1 MTTPLS
7 GIKVIE
13 IGTLIAAPFA
23 ARLMAEFGAEVIKI
37 ESLGQGDPLRKWR
50 KLHEGT
56 SLWWY
61 LQSRNKKSLALN
73 LKSSEG
79 LGLIKQLLGDADVLI
94 ENLRPGGLEKLGLGW
109 DVLHSLNPKL
119 TLVRISGYGQ
129 TGPYR
134 DRPGFGAIG
143 EAMGGIR
150 YTTGNP
156 DSPPARVGVSLG
168 DSLASL
174 HGVIGALMSL
184 LRVKTGQGDGQVVD
198 VSLAESVFNVMESL
212 VPEYDM
218 LGHVRERSGGALP
231 GIAPSNTYLTA
242 DGAYVV
248 IAGNSDPIYKRLMTA
263 IGRSD
268 LAEAAEFAHNDGRAA
283 KSAVL
288 DAAITHWT
296 SSLPIEQVLSA
307 LEAAEVPAG
316 RIYSVADIVSDPHY
330 QARDMLL
337 NAQLPGGVSVK
348 MPGIVPK
355 LSETPGA
362 VNWQG
367 PALGQH
373 TDDILSGL
381 GLADADIQRLKIRG
395 WCNDPGLFRAIDRAG
410 SLAAR
415 WPANR
420 TDLGRDGRQDRAD
433 RPTLSRRVFTD
444 RGGLVRLA
452 QGHPGAA

>member
-1 MTTPLS
+1 MTAPLS

-37 ESLGQGDPLRKWR
+37 EAMGQGDPLRKWR

-61 LQSRNKKSLALN
+61 LQSRNKKSLALD
-73 LKSSEG
+73 LKSPEG
-79 LGLIKQLLGDADVLI
+79 LDLIKQLLGDADVLI

-109 DVLHSLNPKL
+109 DVLHALNPKL

-184 LRVKTGQGDGQVVD
+184 LRVKTGQGDGQIVD
-198 VSLAESVFNVMESL
+198 VSLAESVFNLMESL

-248 IAGNSDPIYKRLMTA
+248 IAGNSDPIYKRLMTT
-263 IGRSD
+263 IGRAD
-268 LAEAAEFAHNDGRAA
+268 LADAPEFAHNDGRAA
-283 KSAVL
+283 KSGLL

-330 QARDMLL
+330 QARNMLL
-337 NAQLPGGVSVK
+337 TAQLPGGVSVK

-355 LSETPGA
+355 LSETPGG
-362 VNWQG
+362 VNWPG
-367 PALGQH
+367 PTLGQH
-373 TDDILSGL
+373 TDDILGSL
-381 GLADADIQRLKIRG
+381 GLTGADIQRLKTSG
-395 WCNDPGLFRAIDRAG
+395 VV
-410 SLAAR
+410 
-415 WPANR
+415 
-420 TDLGRDGRQDRAD
+420 Q
-433 RPTLSRRVFTD
+433 
-444 RGGLVRLA
+444 
-452 QGHPGAA
+452 

>member
-1 MTTPLS
+1 MTGPLQ
-7 GIKVIE
+7 GVRVIE

-23 ARLMAEFGAEVIKI
+23 ARLLGEFGAEVIKI
-37 ESLGQGDPLRKWR
+37 ESMGQGDPLRKWR

-61 LQSRNKKSLALN
+61 LQSRNKKSLSLN
-73 LKSSEG
+73 LKSPEG
-79 LGLIKQLLGDADVLI
+79 IDIVKRLAESADVLI
-94 ENLRPGGLEKLGLGW
+94 ENLRPGALEKLGLGW
-109 DVLHSLNPKL
+109 EVLHALNPKL

-129 TGPYR
+129 SGPYR

-150 YTTGNP
+150 YTTGTP
-156 DSPPARVGVSLG
+156 GSPPARVGVSLG
-168 DSLASL
+168 DSLASM
-174 HGVIGALMSL
+174 HAVMGALMSL

-231 GIAPSNTYLTA
+231 GIAPSNTYPTA

-248 IAGNSDPIYKRLMTA
+248 IAGNSDPIFKRLMQT
-263 IGRSD
+263 IGRAD
-268 LAEAAEFAHNDGRAA
+268 LAEDPEFAHNDGRAA
-283 KSAVL
+283 QSDMLDGAISA
-288 DAAITHWT
+288 W
-296 SSLPIEQVLSA
+296 SSALPIDDVLKA

-316 RIYSVADIVSDPHY
+316 RIYNVADIVADPHY
-330 QARDMLL
+330 QARGMILD
-337 NAQLPGGVSVK
+337 ADLPGGATVK

-355 LSETPGA
+355 LSETPGS

-373 TDDILSGL
+373 TDSVLGELGMSADDIAQLKHSGVV
-381 GLADADIQRLKIRG
+381 Q
-395 WCNDPGLFRAIDRAG
+395 
-410 SLAAR
+410 
-415 WPANR
+415 
-420 TDLGRDGRQDRAD
+420 
-433 RPTLSRRVFTD
+433 
-444 RGGLVRLA
+444 
-452 QGHPGAA
+452 

>member
-1 MTTPLS
+1 MTGPLQ
-7 GIKVIE
+7 GVRVIE

-23 ARLMAEFGAEVIKI
+23 ARLLGEFGAEVIKI
-37 ESLGQGDPLRKWR
+37 ESMGQGDPLRKWR

-61 LQSRNKKSLALN
+61 LQSRNKKSLSLN
-73 LKSSEG
+73 LKSPEG
-79 LGLIKQLLGDADVLI
+79 IDIVKRLAESADVLI
-94 ENLRPGGLEKLGLGW
+94 ENLRPGALEKLGLGW
-109 DVLHSLNPKL
+109 EVLHALNPKL

-129 TGPYR
+129 SGPYR

-150 YTTGNP
+150 YTTGTP
-156 DSPPARVGVSLG
+156 GSPPARVGVSLG
-168 DSLASL
+168 DSLASM
-174 HGVIGALMSL
+174 HAVMGALMSL

-231 GIAPSNTYLTA
+231 GIAPSNTYPTA

-248 IAGNSDPIYKRLMTA
+248 IAGNSDSIFKRLMQT
-263 IGRSD
+263 IGRAD
-268 LAEAAEFAHNDGRAA
+268 LAEDSEFAHNDGRAA
-283 KSAVL
+283 QSDMLDGAISA
-288 DAAITHWT
+288 W
-296 SSLPIEQVLSA
+296 SSALPIDDVLKA

-316 RIYSVADIVSDPHY
+316 RIYNVADIVADPHY
-330 QARDMLL
+330 QARGMILD
-337 NAQLPGGVSVK
+337 ADLPGGATVK

-355 LSETPGA
+355 LSETPGS

-373 TDDILSGL
+373 TDSVL
-381 GLADADIQRLKIRG
+381 GELGMSAADIAQLKHNG
-395 WCNDPGLFRAIDRAG
+395 VV
-410 SLAAR
+410 
-415 WPANR
+415 
-420 TDLGRDGRQDRAD
+420 Q
-433 RPTLSRRVFTD
+433 
-444 RGGLVRLA
+444 
-452 QGHPGAA
+452 

>member
-1 MTTPLS
+1 MTAPLS

-37 ESLGQGDPLRKWR
+37 EAMGQGDPLRKWR

-61 LQSRNKKSLALN
+61 LQSRNKKSLALD
-73 LKSSEG
+73 LKSPEG
-79 LGLIKQLLGDADVLI
+79 LDLIKQLLGDADVLI

-109 DVLHSLNPKL
+109 DVLHALNPKL

-184 LRVKTGQGDGQVVD
+184 LRVKTGQGDGQIVD
-198 VSLAESVFNVMESL
+198 VSLAESVFNLMESL

-248 IAGNSDPIYKRLMTA
+248 IAGNSDPIYKRLMTT
-263 IGRSD
+263 IGRAD
-268 LAEAAEFAHNDGRAA
+268 LAEAPAFAHNDGRAA
-283 KSAVL
+283 QSGLL

-296 SSLPIEQVLSA
+296 SSLPIDQVLSA

-337 NAQLPGGVSVK
+337 TAELPGGVSVK

-367 PALGQH
+367 PSLGQH
-373 TDDILSGL
+373 TDDILTGL
-381 GLADADIQRLKIRG
+381 GLTGADIQRLKTSG
-395 WCNDPGLFRAIDRAG
+395 VV
-410 SLAAR
+410 
-415 WPANR
+415 
-420 TDLGRDGRQDRAD
+420 Q
-433 RPTLSRRVFTD
+433 
-444 RGGLVRLA
+444 
-452 QGHPGAA
+452 

>member
-1 MTTPLS
+1 MTAPLS

-37 ESLGQGDPLRKWR
+37 EAMGQGDPLRKWR

-61 LQSRNKKSLALN
+61 LQSRNKKSLALD
-73 LKSSEG
+73 LKSPEG
-79 LGLIKQLLGDADVLI
+79 LELIKQLLGDADVLI

-109 DVLHSLNPKL
+109 DVLHALNPKL

-184 LRVKTGQGDGQVVD
+184 LRVKTGQGDGQIVD
-198 VSLAESVFNVMESL
+198 VSLAESVFNLMESL

-248 IAGNSDPIYKRLMTA
+248 IAGNSDPIYKRLMNA
-263 IGRSD
+263 IGRTD
-268 LAEAAEFAHNDGRAA
+268 LAEAPEFAHNDGRAA
-283 KSAVL
+283 KSGLL

-337 NAQLPGGVSVK
+337 NAELPGGVSVK

-355 LSETPGA
+355 LSETPGG

-373 TDDILSGL
+373 TDDILGSL
-381 GLADADIQRLKIRG
+381 GLTGADIQRLKTSG
-395 WCNDPGLFRAIDRAG
+395 VV
-410 SLAAR
+410 
-415 WPANR
+415 
-420 TDLGRDGRQDRAD
+420 Q
-433 RPTLSRRVFTD
+433 
-444 RGGLVRLA
+444 
-452 QGHPGAA
+452 

>member
-1 MTTPLS
+1 MTAPLS

-23 ARLMAEFGAEVIKI
+23 ARLMGEFGAEVIKI
-37 ESLGQGDPLRKWR
+37 EAMGQGDPLRKWR

-61 LQSRNKKSLALN
+61 LQSRNKKSLALD
-73 LKSSEG
+73 LKSPEG
-79 LGLIKQLLGDADVLI
+79 LDLIKQLLGDADVLI

-109 DVLHSLNPKL
+109 DVLHALNPKL

-184 LRVKTGQGDGQVVD
+184 LRVKTGQGDGQIVD
-198 VSLAESVFNVMESL
+198 VSLAESVFNLMESL

-248 IAGNSDPIYKRLMTA
+248 IAGNSDPIYKRLMHT
-263 IGRSD
+263 IGRAD
-268 LAEAAEFAHNDGRAA
+268 LAEAPEFAHNDGRAA
-283 KSAVL
+283 KSGLL

-296 SSLPIEQVLSA
+296 SSLPIDHVLRA

-316 RIYSVADIVSDPHY
+316 RIYSVANIVSDPHY

-337 NAQLPGGVSVK
+337 NAELPGGVSVK

-355 LSETPGA
+355 LSDTPGG

-367 PALGQH
+367 PSLGQH
-373 TDDILSGL
+373 TDEILGSLGLSG
-381 GLADADIQRLKIRG
+381 ADIQRLKTSG
-395 WCNDPGLFRAIDRAG
+395 VV
-410 SLAAR
+410 
-415 WPANR
+415 
-420 TDLGRDGRQDRAD
+420 Q
-433 RPTLSRRVFTD
+433 
-444 RGGLVRLA
+444 
-452 QGHPGAA
+452 

>member
-1 MTTPLS
+1 MTAPLS

-23 ARLMAEFGAEVIKI
+23 ARLMAEFGADVIKI
-37 ESLGQGDPLRKWR
+37 ESMGQGDPLRKWR

-61 LQSRNKKSLALN
+61 LQSRNKKSLALD

-79 LGLIKQLLGDADVLI
+79 LDLIKQLLGDADVLI

-109 DVLHSLNPKL
+109 EVLHALNPKL

-156 DSPPARVGVSLG
+156 ESPPARVGVSLG

-184 LRVKTGQGDGQVVD
+184 LRVKTGQGEGQIVD

-231 GIAPSNTYLTA
+231 GIAPSNTYPTA

-248 IAGNSDPIYKRLMTA
+248 IAGNSDPIYRRLMHA

-268 LAEAAEFAHNDGRAA
+268 LADAPELAHNDGRAA
-283 KSAVL
+283 QSAVL

-296 SSLPIEQVLSA
+296 SSQPIDRVLSA

-316 RIYSVADIVSDPHY
+316 RIYSVADIVSDLHY

-337 NAQLPGGVSVK
+337 DAQLPGGVSVK

-355 LSETPGA
+355 LSQTPGG

-373 TDDILSGL
+373 TDEILGNLGL
-381 GLADADIQRLKIRG
+381 GGADIQRL
-395 WCNDPGLFRAIDRAG
+395 RASG
-410 SLAAR
+410 VV
-415 WPANR
+415 
-420 TDLGRDGRQDRAD
+420 Q
-433 RPTLSRRVFTD
+433 
-444 RGGLVRLA
+444 
-452 QGHPGAA
+452 

>member
-1 MTTPLS
+1 MTAPLS

-23 ARLMAEFGAEVIKI
+23 ARMLAEFGAEVIKI
-37 ESLGQGDPLRKWR
+37 EAMGQGDPLRKWR

-61 LQSRNKKSLALN
+61 LQSRNKKSLALD
-73 LKSSEG
+73 LKAPEG

-109 DVLHSLNPKL
+109 DVLHALNPKL

-174 HGVIGALMSL
+174 HAVIGALMSL
-184 LRVKTGQGDGQVVD
+184 LRVKTGQGEGQVVD
-198 VSLAESVFNVMESL
+198 VSLAESVFNLMESL

-248 IAGNSDPIYKRLMTA
+248 IAGNSDPIYKRLMHT
-263 IGRSD
+263 IGRAD
-268 LAEAAEFAHNDGRAA
+268 LAEAPEFAHNDGRAA
-283 KSAVL
+283 KSGLL

-296 SSLPIEQVLSA
+296 SSQPIDQVLSA

-355 LSETPGA
+355 LSETPGG

-367 PALGQH
+367 PTLGQH
-373 TDDILSGL
+373 TDDILGSL
-381 GLADADIQRLKIRG
+381 GLTGADIQRLKT
-395 WCNDPGLFRAIDRAG
+395 AG
-410 SLAAR
+410 VV
-415 WPANR
+415 
-420 TDLGRDGRQDRAD
+420 Q
-433 RPTLSRRVFTD
+433 
-444 RGGLVRLA
+444 
-452 QGHPGAA
+452 

>member
-1 MTTPLS
+1 MTAPLS

-37 ESLGQGDPLRKWR
+37 EAMGQGDPLRKWR

-61 LQSRNKKSLALN
+61 LQSRNKKSLALD
-73 LKSSEG
+73 LKSPEG
-79 LGLIKQLLGDADVLI
+79 LDLIKQLLGDADVLI

-109 DVLHSLNPKL
+109 DVLHALNPKL

-184 LRVKTGQGDGQVVD
+184 LRVKTGQGDGQIVD
-198 VSLAESVFNVMESL
+198 VSLAESVFNLMESL

-248 IAGNSDPIYKRLMTA
+248 IAGNSDPIYKRLMTT
-263 IGRSD
+263 IGRAD
-268 LAEAAEFAHNDGRAA
+268 LADAPEFAHNDGRAA
-283 KSAVL
+283 KSGLL

-296 SSLPIEQVLSA
+296 SSLPIDQVLSA

-337 NAQLPGGVSVK
+337 TAQLPGGVSVK

-355 LSETPGA
+355 LSETPGS

-367 PALGQH
+367 PTLGQH
-373 TDDILSGL
+373 TDAILGDL
-381 GLADADIQRLKIRG
+381 GMTVADIQRLKTSG
-395 WCNDPGLFRAIDRAG
+395 VV
-410 SLAAR
+410 
-415 WPANR
+415 
-420 TDLGRDGRQDRAD
+420 Q
-433 RPTLSRRVFTD
+433 
-444 RGGLVRLA
+444 
-452 QGHPGAA
+452 